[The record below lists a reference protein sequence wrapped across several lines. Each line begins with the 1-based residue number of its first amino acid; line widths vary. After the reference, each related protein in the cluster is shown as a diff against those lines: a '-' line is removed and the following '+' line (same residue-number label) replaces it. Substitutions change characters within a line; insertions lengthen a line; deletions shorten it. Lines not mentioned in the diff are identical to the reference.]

1 MRDSVAGSA
10 SIEARMQEGSMIGG
24 RYQLVHM
31 VAEGGLSTVWQG
43 VTRSSEVFARPVAIK
58 VMKRS
63 FTSIGGPYLSMFLE
77 EARIGATL
85 QHANLIQVLD
95 FVVEATAA
103 GPVYCLVLEWV
114 DGIDLKSM
122 IQIHERRG
130 QRMPWGVVAA
140 VALRVLRGLAAAHER
155 RLPDGT
161 VSPVIHRDVSPRN
174 ILMASNGDV
183 KLADFGMARARD
195 RIAEQTAPGIVK
207 GTLSYMAPEL
217 LVGAPPTPASDLF
230 SVACTLWEALA
241 GRRLFDGK
249 SDPEVFALLKRC
261 EVPPLADI
269 RDDLPVALDE
279 TIQRA
284 LSADPAARFESA
296 RAMVHEV
303 SEVLRLDDSW
313 GDADVIVGAAVAEAR
328 EARHMISPGD

>member
-1 MRDSVAGSA
+1 
-10 SIEARMQEGSMIGG
+10 MQEGSMIGG

-31 VAEGGLSTVWQG
+31 VAEGGLSTVWHG

-63 FTSIGGPYLSMFLE
+63 FTAMGGPYLSMFLE

-95 FVVEATAA
+95 FVVEATAS

-122 IQIHERRG
+122 IKIHE
-130 QRMPWGVVAA
+130 QASKLMPWGVVAA

-155 RLPDGT
+155 KLPDGT

-174 ILMASNGDV
+174 ILMALNGDV

-230 SVACTLWEALA
+230 SMACTLWEALA
-241 GRRLFDGK
+241 GRRLFDGT
-249 SDPEVFALLKRC
+249 SDPEVFAQLKRC
-261 EVPPLADI
+261 EVPPLEAI
-269 RDDLPVALDE
+269 RDDLPVAFVE

-284 LSADPAARFESA
+284 LSPDPAARFPSA

-303 SEVLRLDDSW
+303 SEILRLDDTW
-313 GDADVIVGAAVAEAR
+313 GDADVIVGRAVTEAR
-328 EARHMISPGD
+328 GARA

>member
-1 MRDSVAGSA
+1 MRGYARA
-10 SIEARMQEGSMIGG
+10 SIERRMQEGSMIGG
-24 RYQLVHM
+24 RYQLVDM
-31 VAEGGLSTVWQG
+31 VAEGGLSTVWHG
-43 VTRSSEVFARPVAIK
+43 VTRASEVFARPVAIK
-58 VMKRS
+58 VMKRD
-63 FTSIGGPYLSMFLE
+63 FTVIGGPYLSMFLE

-95 FVVEATAA
+95 FIVEATAS

-122 IQIHERRG
+122 LRIH
-130 QRMPWGVVAA
+130 QRLGKPMPWGVIAA

-161 VSPVIHRDVSPRN
+161 IAPVIHRDVAPQN
-174 ILMASNGDV
+174 ILMAINGDV

-217 LVGAPPTPASDLF
+217 LVGEPPTPRSDLF
-230 SVACTLWEALA
+230 STACTLWEALA
-241 GRRLFDGK
+241 GRRLFEGK
-249 SDPEVFALLKRC
+249 TDIEVFSQLKRC
-261 EVPPLADI
+261 EVPPLSEI
-269 RDDLPVALDE
+269 RSDLPVALVE
-279 TIQRA
+279 TLERA

-296 RAMVHEV
+296 RAMVHEF
-303 SEVLRLDDSW
+303 SEIMRIDESW
-313 GDADVIVGAAVAEAR
+313 GDADVIVGTAVEQARAARRDLGRV
-328 EARHMISPGD
+328 

>member
-1 MRDSVAGSA
+1 
-10 SIEARMQEGSMIGG
+10 MQEGSMIGG
-24 RYQLVHM
+24 RYQLVDM

-43 VTRSSEVFARPVAIK
+43 VTRASEVFARPVAIK
-58 VMKRS
+58 VMKRA
-63 FTSIGGPYLSMFLE
+63 FTNIGGPYMSMFLE

-95 FVVEATAA
+95 FIIEATAA

-122 IQIHERRG
+122 VKVHNKLAKP
-130 QRMPWGVVAA
+130 MPWGVVAA

-161 VSPVIHRDVSPRN
+161 ISPVIHRDVSPRN

-195 RIAEQTAPGIVK
+195 RIAEQTAPGVVK

-217 LVGAPPTPASDLF
+217 LVGEPPAPASDLF
-230 SVACTLWEALA
+230 SIGCTLWEALA
-241 GRRLFDGK
+241 GRRLFDGEN
-249 SDPEVFALLKRC
+249 DVEVFAQLKKC
-261 EVPPLADI
+261 EVPPLDTL
-269 RDDLPVALDE
+269 RSDLPVALVE

-284 LSADPAARFESA
+284 LSADPNARFASA
-296 RAMVHEV
+296 RAMVHEF

-313 GDADVIVGAAVAEAR
+313 GDADVLVSNAVLEAR
-328 EARHMISPGD
+328 AARQELPPSTEAS

>member
-1 MRDSVAGSA
+1 
-10 SIEARMQEGSMIGG
+10 MIGG
-24 RYQLVHM
+24 RYQLVDM
-31 VAEGGLSTVWQG
+31 VGEGGLSTVWQG

-58 VMKRS
+58 VMKRA
-63 FTSIGGPYLSMFLE
+63 FTNIGGPYLSMFLE

-95 FVVEATAA
+95 FIVEATAA
-103 GPVYCLVLEWV
+103 GPEYCLVLEWV

-122 IQIHERRG
+122 LRVHHKLG
-130 QRMPWGVVAA
+130 TPTPWGVVAA

-161 VSPVIHRDVSPRN
+161 VSPVIHRDVSPPN

-217 LVGAPPTPASDLF
+217 LVGVPPTPASDLF
-230 SVACTLWEALA
+230 SMGCTMWEALA
-241 GRRLFDGK
+241 GRRLFHGE
-249 SDPEVFALLKRC
+249 SDPEVFALLKAC
-261 EVPPLADI
+261 DVPPLDQI
-269 RDDLPVALDE
+269 RSDLPVALVE
-279 TIQRA
+279 TVHEA
-284 LSADPAARFESA
+284 LQADPAARFPSA
-296 RAMVHEV
+296 RAMVHEL
-303 SEVLRLDDSW
+303 SEIMRLDDTW
-313 GDADVIVGAAVAEAR
+313 GDADVIVGSAVTEAR
-328 EARHMISPGD
+328 AARQKLAAEP

>member
-1 MRDSVAGSA
+1 
-10 SIEARMQEGSMIGG
+10 MIGG

-43 VTRSSEVFARPVAIK
+43 VTRASEVFARPVAIK
-58 VMKRS
+58 VMKRE
-63 FTSIGGPYLSMFLE
+63 FTVMGGPYLSMFLE
-77 EARIGATL
+77 EARIGAML

-95 FVVEATAA
+95 FIVEATAA

-122 IQIHERRG
+122 IRVHNKLGKPI
-130 QRMPWGVVAA
+130 PWGVVAA

-161 VSPVIHRDVSPRN
+161 LAPVIHRDVSPRN
-174 ILMASNGDV
+174 ILMAVNGDV

-217 LVGAPPTPASDLF
+217 LVGEPPSPASDLF
-230 SVACTLWEALA
+230 SMACTLWEALA
-241 GRRLFDGK
+241 GRRLFDAK
-249 SDPEVFALLKRC
+249 TDPEVFALVKRC
-261 EVPPLADI
+261 EVPPLDTI
-269 RDDLPVALDE
+269 RDDLPMALVE
-279 TIQRA
+279 TLQRA
-284 LSADPAARFESA
+284 LAADPAARFPSA
-296 RAMVHEV
+296 RAMVHEL
-303 SEVLRLDDSW
+303 SEILRVDDSW
-313 GDADVIVGAAVAEAR
+313 ADADVIVGNAVQEAR
-328 EARHMISPGD
+328 AARQGLPAT